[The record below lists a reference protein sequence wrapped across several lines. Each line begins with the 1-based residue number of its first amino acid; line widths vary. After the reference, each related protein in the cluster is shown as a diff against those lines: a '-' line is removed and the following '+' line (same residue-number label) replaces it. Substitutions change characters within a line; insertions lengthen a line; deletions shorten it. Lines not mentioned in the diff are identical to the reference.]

1 MARSSVLRDDRRR
14 ARGQTSRPDRDR
26 RGKAHVTSNWP
37 IENPQTSRTP
47 PTHAGGVVVRRDG
60 PVIRYLVVT
69 SNTESR
75 SWVLPKGRI
84 EPGEAPVEAAYREVL
99 EESGVRASVRESL
112 DTIEFEGRKGHVRA
126 EYFLMEFISDSDP
139 SEDREKKW
147 LELADALDA
156 LPFAG
161 AQELILKADALAKR

>member
-1 MARSSVLRDDRRR
+1 
-14 ARGQTSRPDRDR
+14 
-26 RGKAHVTSNWP
+26 VTSDAPNQ
-37 IENPQTSRTP
+37 NPPTTRTP

-60 PVIRYLVVT
+60 PSLRYLVVT

-84 EPGEAPVEAAYREVL
+84 EPGEAPVEAAHREVL

-126 EYFLMEFISDSDP
+126 EFFLMEYISDTDP

-147 LELADALDA
+147 LELSEALDA
-156 LPFAG
+156 LPFPG
-161 AQELILKADALAKR
+161 AQELILKADALARK

>member
-1 MARSSVLRDDRRR
+1 MARSSVLREDRRR

-37 IENPQTSRTP
+37 IENPQASRTP

-60 PVIRYLVVT
+60 PALRYLVVT

-112 DTIEFEGRKGHVRA
+112 DTIEFEGRKGYVRA

-156 LPFAG
+156 LPFPG

>member
-1 MARSSVLRDDRRR
+1 MTAAWLNETL
-14 ARGQTSRPDRDR
+14 QP
-26 RGKAHVTSNWP
+26 P
-37 IENPQTSRTP
+37 RTP

-60 PVIRYLVVT
+60 PALRYLVVT

-84 EPGEAPVEAAYREVL
+84 EPGEEPIQAAYREVL
-99 EESGVRASVRESL
+99 EESGVHASVRESL

-126 EYFLMEFISDSDP
+126 EYFLMEFISDGKP

-161 AQELILKADALAKR
+161 AQELILKADALARR